1 MKKGDVMFNKKILM
15 IISLLLISVFMFS
28 ACTLFKTDIDETSG
42 LSVDTSAEVTTE
54 SNTETEATEP
64 VVTTAPEAEEVDSF
78 DISSMTLEEK
88 VAQMILVSCHED
100 VDIADAIEKGVGGL
114 CLYAFSFSDKTKEE
128 VIDMTSYYQSL
139 AKTPLIIS
147 TDEEGGIVNRISI
160 NENLRLVP
168 FWAPADLFE
177 YGGWELIKSD
187 TEEKADLLLSLG
199 VNVNLAP
206 VCDVPLSED
215 NYIYDRT
222 FGMDANNT
230 GAYVTLVV
238 STMKQKGIGS
248 TLKHFP
254 GYGGSVD
261 THENVAYDY
270 RDYSAFENG
279 DFIPF
284 QCGIASG
291 ADSVLVSHNIV
302 TCMDA
307 EMPASLSKPVHDI
320 LRNDLGFEGVIMTDD
335 LVMDAITQFTDGESA
350 ALYAVLAGNDM
361 LCCEN
366 YDEAIS
372 SIVNAVNEG
381 TVSEAQIDASVER
394 ILKWKSDL
402 NLI

>member
-1 MKKGDVMFNKKILM
+1 MLNKKLLTA
-15 IISLLLISVFMFS
+15 ISLLIISVFAFS
-28 ACTLFKTDIDETSG
+28 ACSLFKADVDDANTLPDETF
-42 LSVDTSAEVTTE
+42 AEVTTE
-54 SNTETEATEP
+54 SQITPDVTSTVETT
-64 VVTTAPEAEEVDSF
+64 VAETQEVDSF
-78 DISSMTLEEK
+78 DINTMTLEEK
-88 VAQMILVSCHED
+88 IAQMILVSCHED
-100 VDIADAIEKGVGGL
+100 VDITDAIEKGVGGL
-114 CLYAFSFSDKTKEE
+114 CLYAFSFEGKTKEE
-128 VIDMTSYYQSL
+128 VIDMTSYFQSL

-147 TDEEGGIVNRISI
+147 TDEEGGSVNRVSI
-160 NENLRLVP
+160 NENLRAVP
-168 FWAPADLFE
+168 FWASADLFE
-177 YGGWELIKSD
+177 YGGWDLVMSD

-199 VNVNLAP
+199 INVNLAP

-238 STMKQKGIGS
+238 STMKEKGIGS
-248 TLKHFP
+248 VLKHFP

-261 THENVAYDY
+261 THENVAYDN
-270 RDYSAFENG
+270 RDYSAFEKG

-284 QCGIASG
+284 QCGISSG

-307 EMPASLSKPVHDI
+307 DMPASLSKPVHDI
-320 LRNDLGFEGVIMTDD
+320 LRNDLGFRGVIMTDD
-335 LVMDAITQFTDGESA
+335 LVMDAITHFTDGESA
-350 ALYAVLAGNDM
+350 AVYAVLAGNDM

-372 SIVNAVNEG
+372 SIITAVKEG
-381 TVSEAQIDASVER
+381 TVSEEQIDASVER

-402 NLI
+402 NLV